1 MLSRGYD
8 IVRDKP
14 NWTLTNKLKV
24 MRFEESAAGFSDFE
38 TTRIFALC
46 NCPPYAFASI
56 LVLQLESPVTSIV
69 MYNADNPL
77 FSIQHV
83 VAYHNSRTY
92 FFAKHLS
99 RSILSAGGS
108 LYE

>member
-14 NWTLTNKLKV
+14 NWTLTNKV

-77 FSIQHV
+77 FSIQQIGRAHV
-83 VAYHNSRTY
+83 
-92 FFAKHLS
+92 
-99 RSILSAGGS
+99 
-108 LYE
+108 